1 MKSILTLILVFIIQI
16 SFSQTFKK
24 GDKVQILWESKWY
37 NGKIEEVKG
46 EKYLIS
52 YDGYDAS
59 WNETVGA
66 ERLKAGSNTTSTTNT
81 TNGVSTGSTTG
92 ATNSTYCSYKSVESI
107 YDLCLSPDEKH
118 ILVTSSYG
126 KLYILNASDLTMVSE
141 IKLTDGY
148 PIFTGVWSHD
158 GNYIATGYNDGNG
171 IVYMRTEGM
180 QFTPYDTLEGYASV
194 WKMRFSPV
202 SNDLMVSGAPK
213 ADYTDTQIDV
223 WDIEKKKIKY
233 NILKSTNA
241 EKSISDIEWSD
252 EGDKIAVGI
261 SNKKKGIEVYDSTG
275 KFSYRI
281 EHKFDV
287 TATAFAKG
295 GLLLATG
302 GIDGKIT
309 LWNLADKKQ
318 VWSKEWR
325 EGIVEYITD
334 IAFAP
339 NSLTVAVVGRGTG
352 APIKLYNMV
361 TGAVKHE
368 FGTTNPVGNSVIY
381 SSDSKN
387 VFGAYTTYG
396 DIAKVPVVVKY
407 AIPEK

>member
-1 MKSILTLILVFIIQI
+1 MKNFLLLMLLFLTITASTQ
-16 SFSQTFKK
+16 SFKK
-24 GDKVQILWESKWY
+24 GDAVQIEWKTKWY

-46 EKYLIS
+46 DKYLIS

-66 ERLKAGSNTTSTTNT
+66 ERLKAVVSTGSTTNT
-81 TNGVSTGSTTG
+81 TNTNTTTNTTN

-126 KLYILNASDLTMVSE
+126 KLYILNATDLTMVSE
-141 IKLTDGY
+141 IKLTDGS

-171 IVYMRTEGM
+171 IVYKRTEGM

-202 SNDLMVSGAPK
+202 SNDLMLSGAPK
-213 ADYTDTQIDV
+213 EDYTDTQIDV
-223 WDIEKKKIKY
+223 WDIEKKKLKY
-233 NILKSTNA
+233 NLLKSTNA

-252 EGDKIAVGI
+252 EGDKIAVAI
-261 SNKKKGIEVYDSTG
+261 SNKKKGIEMYDSTG

-281 EHKFDV
+281 EFKFDV
-287 TATAFAKG
+287 TTVAFAKG
-295 GLLLATG
+295 GLLLASA

-325 EGIVEYITD
+325 TGKVEYLRD

-339 NSLTVAVVGRGTG
+339 NALTIAACGHGTG
-352 APIKLYNMV
+352 APIKIYNMV
-361 TGAVKHE
+361 TGEVKHE

-396 DIAKVPVVVKY
+396 DIAKVSVVVKY